1 MDYVALNFMVIICTV
16 MLILTG
22 CNKQLDYGHDTNTMV
37 DGIKKTIS
45 EHKFAEET
53 TLSYDVIPL
62 EEYIEKHSIVEEA
75 TEETTEAPFIIKAA
89 IGLLDIAD
97 NKYKKEE
104 AILMENPDY
113 KYDGNTAD
121 VEENKYYAWM
131 QVEKIAECFNR
142 RDAETLK
149 NMFSKDTLQN
159 FNIDEDIQLAFE
171 QYEGD
176 EILYHEGYGFGGA
189 GGATRDEN
197 GNKIFYAWI
206 EDLKNMKTNA
216 GKTYL
221 LEYSYVS
228 IDADNPD
235 SIGVNG
241 IALSDYET
249 NKIIAVIGDS
259 FIYGGDRDWKEITN
273 PNELREGYALAS
285 DIQK

>member
-1 MDYVALNFMVIICTV
+1 
-16 MLILTG
+16 
-22 CNKQLDYGHDTNTMV
+22 
-37 DGIKKTIS
+37 
-45 EHKFAEET
+45 
-53 TLSYDVIPL
+53 
-62 EEYIEKHSIVEEA
+62 VEES
-75 TEETTEAPFIIKAA
+75 TEETTEAPFIIKAVV
-89 IGLLDIAD
+89 GLLDIAD

-176 EILYHEGYGFGGA
+176 EILYHDGYGFGGA
-189 GGATRDEN
+189 GGASRDEN
-197 GNKIFYAWI
+197 GNKTFYAWV

-216 GKTYL
+216 DKTYI

-228 IDADNPD
+228 IDIDNPD

-241 IALSDYET
+241 IALRDYET
-249 NKIIAVIGDS
+249 NEILAVIGDS
-259 FIYGGDRDWKEITN
+259 FIYGGVGNWKEITN

-285 DIQK
+285 DIQKWNTEESLP